1 MRGKESQCLPMISL
15 KKQFEI
21 YDKMRRLPDEEGIF
35 DSLICLQ
42 PVTAKKLEQIKRLA
56 EALGAK
62 GVIYPKED
70 GQVVSE
76 LIGRARPTSQN
87 ARNAK

>member
-1 MRGKESQCLPMISL
+1 MISL